1 MSPYLFLFFLL
12 LYCVF
17 KFMICLYVSVS
28 EEDFSD
34 ADCLCVTVLTH
45 GMGSNYLLARD
56 HPYNIDQ
63 LWTPFTADRCL
74 TLAGKPKLFFIQV
87 C

>member
-1 MSPYLFLFFLL
+1 MFF
-12 LYCVF
+12 VA
-17 KFMICLYVSVS
+17 VS

-34 ADCLCVTVLTH
+34 ADCLCITVLTH

-56 HPYNIDQ
+56 HPYNVDQ

-87 C
+87 CVTVFFGLKFVLVEVSIS